1 MKGSK
6 RYYGILLA
14 AVISMISFGCVSGD
28 SKSGV
33 KTKAVTSEDQTALNG
48 AMIKNDI
55 DVEATGVK
63 VREVYLMDA
72 GRNMLEENV
81 SRVGDK
87 IYMVIKLDTGW
98 TKENGKSYIGA
109 SERIS
114 TNAGRVI
121 VDAEDIFKDYE
132 ASGIDAVD
140 AGVISLSA
148 VITQNE
154 PGVENFVVKFR
165 VWDKKGKGEVKGQYK
180 FRLRN

>member
-1 MKGSK
+1 MSIPKLFPFIVSVALVC
-6 RYYGILLA
+6 ICNP
-14 AVISMISFGCVSGD
+14 GCNSGD
-28 SKSGV
+28 SKTGV
-33 KTKAVTSEDQTALNG
+33 KTKAVTSEDRTALNG
-48 AMIKNDI
+48 ALIKNDI

-63 VREVYLMDA
+63 VKEIYLMDE

-81 SRVGDK
+81 TRMGSK

-114 TNAGRVI
+114 TKSGRVI

-140 AGVISLSA
+140 AGLISLSA

-154 PGVENFVVKFR
+154 DDIENFVVKFR

-180 FRLRN
+180 FRIK